1 MAMLAAEFFPRY
13 EGALLIIVNGYSETV
28 WFCFAVT
35 STTNRPFLEN
45 FHAYCGCFLCIF
57 ECVIYYQFFFF
68 LRSIAFWA
76 GTVDYINLIIY
87 WNFYLSLY

>member
-68 LRSIAFWA
+68 VVLLFGLEQWIILTLLFT
-76 GTVDYINLIIY
+76 GTFI
-87 WNFYLSLY
+87 